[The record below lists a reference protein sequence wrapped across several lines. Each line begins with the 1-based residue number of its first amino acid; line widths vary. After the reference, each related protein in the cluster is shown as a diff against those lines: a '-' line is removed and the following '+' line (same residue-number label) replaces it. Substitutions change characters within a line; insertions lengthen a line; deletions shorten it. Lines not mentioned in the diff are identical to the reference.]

1 MKKLLF
7 IGIAVLTIV
16 SCQQQK
22 IGFVDNVELI
32 NNYQEKI
39 DTEAKIKTKIEGFQ
53 KRYTLFHEIEWITK
67 GEGVMMSKGETIN
80 VKAGDILYRE
90 PGVRNE
96 EILEAH
102 MTDSDPT
109 VLVSPSMSYGVD
121 LKGDLAKF
129 QIIVKAP
136 FLPTK
141 DVRIERMMKNDFDW
155 YQNKMLCSLIQA
167 CGRGIR
173 GVGGGAET

>member
-1 MKKLLF
+1 MCVCVACATATSRLANLVLARVF
-7 IGIAVLTIV
+7 MGIVL
-16 SCQQQK
+16 
-22 IGFVDNVELI
+22 
-32 NNYQEKI
+32 
-39 DTEAKIKTKIEGFQ
+39 DT
-53 KRYTLFHEIEWITK
+53 TLK
-67 GEGVMMSKGETIN
+67 CG
-80 VKAGDILYRE
+80 RE

-102 MTDSDPT
+102 MTDPDPT

-155 YQNKMLCSLIQA
+155 YQNKMLCSLIQS
-167 CGRGIR
+167 CGRGVRSKKDECITYILDGTIVNAILKSKHKLPKYFVDR
-173 GVGGGAET
+173 FV